1 MHRGLATALKALYI
15 VLLGHYH
22 TISDRYTLT
31 PIASTRIPPSRNPK
45 REKIKHKSIAPFL

>member
-1 MHRGLATALKALYI
+1 MLKGLTTALKALYT

-31 PIASTRIPPSRNPK
+31 PIASTRFPPIRNPK